1 VGLIA
6 GGHSVSHF
14 LQLVLPPL
22 FPLIR
27 DDLGVSYA
35 TLGLVLAIFYAVS
48 AVLQPFAG
56 FLVDRVGGRA
66 VLLAGFA
73 LMVVGTLF
81 MGFAGGVGMLAAGAV
96 ISGLGNSVFHPA
108 DFAILNGCVTQS
120 RLGHAFSTHGMAGM
134 IGFALAPVFG
144 AVAGSAYGWHAAV
157 LGAAGITAAALV
169 ILCLNAGRFVPTQ
182 EKKAR
187 DGTPFLES
195 ARVLLD
201 LRVATCFLFFALHAA
216 ALTGIMSFG
225 ISSMREQYGAAAALA
240 SSAVTAYMLG
250 TAGGMFAGGFIAT
263 RTSRPDLV
271 AGAGIAVSAT
281 MMLLVAAG
289 AVPASLLPI
298 IFSTGGLAVGLT
310 YPSRDLIVRSSTP
323 PGATGR
329 VFGFVYSGLDVG
341 SFATPV
347 FYGWL
352 LDHQLPHGVFYT
364 VFACMAGA
372 LCAVLATRRS
382 GSRAAPAS
390 AASPASP
397 YGRPD
402 GRAG

>member
-1 VGLIA
+1 M
-6 GGHSVSHF
+6 
-14 LQLVLPPL
+14 LPPL

-27 DDLGVSYA
+27 EELGVSYA
-35 TLGLVLAIFYAVS
+35 ELGLILAIFYAVS

-56 FLVDRVGGRA
+56 FLVDRVGGRG

-73 LMVVGTLF
+73 LMAAGTLA
-81 MGFAGGVGMLAAGAV
+81 MGLAGGMAMLGVGAV
-96 ISGLGNSVFHPA
+96 ISGVGNSVFHPA
-108 DFAILNGCVTQS
+108 DFAILNGCVAQK

-134 IGFALAPVFG
+134 IGFALAPVFSAFVG
-144 AVAGSAYGWHAAV
+144 NAYGWQAA
-157 LGAAGITAAALV
+157 LLCAAALTAMVLV
-169 ILCLNAGRFVPTQ
+169 ILAFNAGRFVPTQ
-182 EKKAR
+182 ETKTKDR
-187 DGTPFLES
+187 TPFLES

-201 LRVATCFLFFALHAA
+201 LRVFTCFLFFALHAA

-225 ISSMREQYGAAAALA
+225 ISAMREQYGAAAGLA

-250 TAGGMFAGGFIAT
+250 TAGGMFAGGFVAT

-271 AGAGIAVSAT
+271 AGSGIVISAA
-281 MMLLVAAG
+281 MMLLIAAG
-289 AVPASLLPI
+289 VPAPGVLP
-298 IFSTGGLAVGLT
+298 FLFVAGGLAVGLT

-352 LDHQLPHGVFYT
+352 MDHKLPHGVFYA
-364 VFACMAGA
+364 VFAFMACA

-390 AASPASP
+390 AA
-397 YGRPD
+397 
-402 GRAG
+402 